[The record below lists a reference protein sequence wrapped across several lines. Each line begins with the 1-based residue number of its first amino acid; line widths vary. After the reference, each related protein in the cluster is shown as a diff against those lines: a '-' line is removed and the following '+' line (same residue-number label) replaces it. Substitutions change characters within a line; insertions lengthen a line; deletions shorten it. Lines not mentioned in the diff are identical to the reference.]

1 MVKGIFNNYAQI
13 YKQNPFLKMYSDFFF
28 FFGFELFLLRIS
40 LITQAGQGSACNSR
54 DTGDVD
60 SIPGSR
66 RSPGE
71 GNGDPL
77 EWVLPGKSHGRSLA
91 GYSPRGHKESDPT
104 EHARMHTSLD
114 IWLLLLWHVML
125 FWELEGSALFGWH
138 TEDVMPM
145 PLVGEE

>member
-1 MVKGIFNNYAQI
+1 MVKRIFNNFAQI

-28 FFGFELFLLRIS
+28 FFGFELFLLRVS
-40 LITQAGQGSACNSR
+40 LITQAGQESACNSR

-60 SIPGSR
+60 SIPGWG

-71 GNGDPL
+71 GNGDPP

-91 GYSPRGHKESDPT
+91 GYSPRGRKESDPT

-114 IWLLLLWHVML
+114 I
-125 FWELEGSALFGWH
+125 
-138 TEDVMPM
+138 
-145 PLVGEE
+145 